1 MIGPVYKIT
10 NDNKSIV
17 YIGSTTESIRRRFQR
32 HKYDYQQWIN
42 GTLDRCHS
50 IIHYS
55 FRDHGINSFKIS
67 LISEHE
73 IDNPR
78 QLHEF
83 EQLVIDQTP
92 CVNKYAAYRTDEQ
105 HQKMV
110 RQRYQR
116 NRGERLEK
124 ARQYAET
131 NKRRSKPV

>member
-1 MIGPVYKIT
+1 M
-10 NDNKSIV
+10 
-17 YIGSTTESIRRRFQR
+17 
-32 HKYDYQQWIN
+32 
-42 GTLDRCHS
+42 
-50 IIHYS
+50 IHYS
-55 FRDHGINSFKIS
+55 FRDHGIDSFKIS

-83 EQLVIDQTP
+83 EQLVIDQTS

-105 HQKMV
+105 HREMV

-116 NRGERLEK
+116 NRGERLQK

-131 NKRRSKPV
+131 NKEKIKARMTQRIECGCGVSHNRGNLALHRRSKTHLRWMEEQT